1 MRNLFLL
8 FFTLCSY
15 VGFAQSDSLAI
26 TPPRRYPPSC
36 DCFEGMI
43 DLTPRLAYTYADAKS
58 SHFAGLMLHNDCIAC
73 GGGFYAGVHFAGRD
87 SHRVVPE
94 VGAEFYHLL
103 LGYGVSL
110 STEAI
115 TPRVGLSFFNLL
127 RVDAGYAI
135 PWAKAPLF
143 KGFTLS
149 IITDIR
155 LLSYPLLL

>member
-1 MRNLFLL
+1 
-8 FFTLCSY
+8 
-15 VGFAQSDSLAI
+15 
-26 TPPRRYPPSC
+26 
-36 DCFEGMI
+36 
-43 DLTPRLAYTYADAKS
+43 
-58 SHFAGLMLHNDCIAC
+58 MLHKVCIAW
-73 GGGFYAGVHFAGRD
+73 GGGYCAEVQIAGRGY
-87 SHRVVPE
+87 SRVVPE

-115 TPRVGLSFFNLL
+115 TPRVGLSLFNLL

-155 LLSYPLLL
+155 LLSYPLPL

>member
-58 SHFAGLMLHNDCIAC
+58 SYFAGVMLHNDCIAC
-73 GGGFYAGVHFAGRD
+73 GGGLFAGVQFAGRD
-87 SHRVVPE
+87 FHRVVPE
-94 VGAEFYHLL
+94 VGAEFSLLL
-103 LGYGVSL
+103 LGYGVL
-110 STEAI
+110 SSISAF
-115 TPRVGLSFFNLL
+115 TPR
-127 RVDAGYAI
+127 
-135 PWAKAPLF
+135 
-143 KGFTLS
+143 
-149 IITDIR
+149 
-155 LLSYPLLL
+155 

>member
-1 MRNLFLL
+1 MKKYFLFL
-8 FFTLCSY
+8 FFSY
-15 VGFAQSDSLAI
+15 MGFAQSDSLVI

-36 DCFEGMI
+36 DCFQGMI
-43 DLTPRLAYTYADAKS
+43 NLTPRLAYTYAKS

-73 GGGFYAGVHFAGRD
+73 GGGFYAGVHFASRD

-115 TPRVGLSFFNLL
+115 TPRVGLSLFNLL

>member
-1 MRNLFLL
+1 MKKYFLFLFL
-8 FFTLCSY
+8 FFSY
-15 VGFAQSDSLAI
+15 IGFAQSDSLVI

-43 DLTPRLAYTYADAKS
+43 NLTPRLAYTYADAKS
-58 SHFAGLMLHNDCIAC
+58 SHFAGLILHNDCIAC

-87 SHRVVPE
+87 FHRVVPE

-115 TPRVGLSFFNLL
+115 TPRVGLSLFNLL

-155 LLSYPLLL
+155 LLSYPLPI